1 MNQKTKILS
10 TICPFCKYGCELSI
24 KETNQG
30 NYKLYQIEYLK
41 SSGINQ
47 GRLCPRG
54 NSAKVL
60 LSHPKRLT
68 YPLLNNKILKWRDI
82 IQEIQKLIQNSSP
95 ENLAITYDC
104 NNTLEELSD
113 IYNFAHALKTENIS
127 CVYSHPEQF
136 FNYAVSEIKQI
147 DIKDLH
153 NSKFFLI
160 IGDIFAKSP
169 VISKHILDIKYS
181 DRNNKI
187 FYLDVIK
194 SKLAGFADK
203 FIWLKP
209 NTEPLF
215 LLALIL
221 EAGRSAKNIIS
232 NKYYNE
238 LTKLLPIIYDSVNIK
253 QKDIQDICQTLLNNP
268 HGLVLVATDFGKT
281 KDPLLLALLSQLFT
295 SMTPSKKY
303 CNLVLASL
311 PLSNIKFSTILD
323 KIRDNKIKILIHFG
337 EEFPYYYPQL
347 HQYLINL
354 DVFIYTSMLR
364 SDKDLLAKRNYILPV
379 TSIIERQG
387 TINTLWSKETIK
399 PIISPINGA
408 KSVAEIITL
417 LYPHL
422 NRSVKVNLNYKS
434 HIDIEKLIN
443 RCIEYCKNFYINTN
457 TDEFNLIGEESAYN
471 YRGYFN
477 DCSNEV
483 RINPITAK
491 KINIKNNDRIILI
504 SKNYQKVFTTKIVNH
519 LPLDTLSVSTDLPDN
534 RLLFPIQFDDLTN
547 EIMIGSSL
555 VKIQKE
561 KV

>member
-1 MNQKTKILS
+1 MT

-24 KETNQG
+24 QEMNQG
-30 NYKLYQIEYLK
+30 NYKLHQIEYLK

-54 NSAKVL
+54 NSAKIL

-68 YPLLNNKILKWRDI
+68 YPLFNNKILKWSDI
-82 IQEIQKLIQNSSP
+82 IQDIQKLIQNSSP
-95 ENLAITYDC
+95 ENIAITYDC
-104 NNTLEELSD
+104 NNTLEEFSD

-127 CVYSHPEQF
+127 CVYFHPEQF

-147 DIKDLH
+147 DIKDLN
-153 NSKFFLI
+153 NSKFLLV

-187 FYLDVIK
+187 FYFDVIK

-203 FIWLKP
+203 FIWLNP
-209 NTEPLF
+209 NTEPLV

-221 EAGRSAKNIIS
+221 ESSRAAKNIIS

-238 LTKLLPIIYDSVNIK
+238 LTKLLPTIYEFLNVK

-268 HGLVLVATDFGKT
+268 HSLVLVATDFGKT
-281 KDPLLLALLSQLFT
+281 KDPLLLSLLSQLFA
-295 SMTPSKKY
+295 SITPSKKY
-303 CNLVLASL
+303 CSLALASI
-311 PLSNIKFSTILD
+311 PLSNIKFSTILN

-347 HQYLINL
+347 HQFLINL

-364 SDKDLLAKRNYILPV
+364 SNRDLLAKRNYILPV
-379 TSIIERQG
+379 TSTIEKQG
-387 TINTLWSKETIK
+387 TINTLWSKTTIK
-399 PIISPINGA
+399 PVIAPIDGA
-408 KSVAEIITL
+408 KSVSEIITL
-417 LYPHL
+417 LHPHL
-422 NRSVKVNLNYKS
+422 NRNAKVNLNYKS
-434 HIDIEKLIN
+434 PIDIERLIN
-443 RCIEYCKNFYINTN
+443 RCIEYCKNFSINTN
-457 TDEFNLIGEESAYN
+457 SDDFHLIGEESAYN

-477 DCSNEV
+477 DCSKEV
-483 RINPITAK
+483 KINPITAK
-491 KINIKNNDRIILI
+491 KINIKNNDRILLI
-504 SKNYQKVFTTKIVNH
+504 SNNCQKVFITKIVNY
-519 LPLDTLSVSTDLPDN
+519 LPLDTVSVSTDLPDN
-534 RLLFPIQFDDLTN
+534 RLLFPIQFDNLTN
-547 EIMIGSSL
+547 EIMISSSL